1 MITDAL
7 IRAVWGI
14 AYPLVMKI
22 PDVQINYDGIANSTV
37 YQFLQAGMYMLP
49 IGTVTAILTIVVAL
63 WVLRIVIAILHSLW
77 AALPIV

>member
-1 MITDAL
+1 MIADAL

-22 PDVQINYDGIANSTV
+22 PDVQINYDGLANSTV
-37 YQFLQAGMYMLP
+37 FQFLQAGMYMLP